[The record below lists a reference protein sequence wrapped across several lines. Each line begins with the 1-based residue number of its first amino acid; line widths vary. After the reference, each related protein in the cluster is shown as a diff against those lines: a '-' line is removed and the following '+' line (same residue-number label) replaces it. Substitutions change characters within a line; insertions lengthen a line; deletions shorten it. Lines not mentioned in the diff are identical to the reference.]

1 MVPAVE
7 AAPEAAFH
15 EAWVRALLREALI
28 RVKAICQAKGQTE
41 HLRIFAGRYLA
52 RSAVP
57 PPWAELGA
65 AFGLDGKTA
74 RSRAET
80 VAYHLRA
87 ALAEMVAR
95 ETGSGESVNQEI
107 ASLLALF

>member
-1 MVPAVE
+1 
-7 AAPEAAFH
+7 
-15 EAWVRALLREALI
+15 
-28 RVKAICQAKGQTE
+28 
-41 HLRIFAGRYLA
+41 
-52 RSAVP
+52 VP
-57 PPWAELGA
+57 PSWAELGA
-65 AFGLDGKTA
+65 PFGLDGKTA

-95 ETGSGESVNQEI
+95 ETGSGESVDQEI